1 MACGAHRLARGG
13 ELVDATT
20 GATFTVPPHS
30 FVKADGT
37 ACFYFDLDDV
47 SELFAGFD
55 VLSLKLDCRQEANRA
70 TKTRRRR
77 VFVEG
82 DFRKR
87 RG

>member
-1 MACGAHRLARGG
+1 MG
-13 ELVDATT
+13 EVFLVED
-20 GATFTVPPHS
+20 
-30 FVKADGT
+30 
-37 ACFYFDLDDV
+37 
-47 SELFAGFD
+47 
-55 VLSLKLDCRQEANRA
+55 LKLDGRQEANRA